1 MTPVLNFKVETVAIR
16 QNRNNKKKKK
26 KKKEEEKMI
35 GIQNKFNY
43 FIQL

>member
-26 KKKEEEKMI
+26 KKKEEKMI

>member
-26 KKKEEEKMI
+26 EKKEEKMI

>member
-16 QNRNNKKKKK
+16 QNRKNKKKKK
-26 KKKEEEKMI
+26 KKKEEKMI

>member
-1 MTPVLNFKVETVAIR
+1 MTPVLNFKVETVAII
-16 QNRNNKKKKK
+16 QNRNKKKKK
-26 KKKEEEKMI
+26 KKKKKEEKMI